1 MYFNYNFQIS
11 PWYSVKWKSP
21 TQMYHVCMRAK
32 SLPSCLTFYDPMD
45 CSPPGSSIL
54 GILQAWILECVAMP
68 FSRGSSRP
76 RDWTCVCYH
85 ILRWQVGSLPL
96 VPSTFYFSGAL
107 RALYSQ
113 RWLIWGLLG
122 TRSGRKTHVLGSPRP
137 EPNWS
142 QIYPLM
148 MPQATWKKAKDVC
161 WLVELEVAPQG
172 WKAFPWLQV
181 GPTAE
186 V

>member
-1 MYFNYNFQIS
+1 MLTIWNMYFNYNFQIS
-11 PWYSVKWKSP
+11 PWYSVKWKGP

-32 SLPSCLTFYDPMD
+32 SLQSCLTFYDPMD

-85 ILRWQVGSLPL
+85 LLRWQVGSLPL

-107 RALYSQ
+107 RALYSKGG
-113 RWLIWGLLG
+113 WYEDSW
-122 TRSGRKTHVLGSPRP
+122 
-137 EPNWS
+137 EP
-142 QIYPLM
+142 
-148 MPQATWKKAKDVC
+148 
-161 WLVELEVAPQG
+161 EVAGRPMCLDPQG
-172 WKAFPWLQV
+172 LSQTEPRSIH
-181 GPTAE
+181 
-186 V
+186 